1 MRQRGSACNI
11 TTAFSE
17 KPRARCLVGWLAS
30 VILTLKR
37 AAGFTAVS
45 CASETRDRGVRVTGS
60 ILGFLLGY
68 IDRDDAFV
76 AADVPLKIAAV
87 RLNMVGL
94 SWTSAA

>member
-1 MRQRGSACNI
+1 M
-11 TTAFSE
+11 
-17 KPRARCLVGWLAS
+17 
-30 VILTLKR
+30 
-37 AAGFTAVS
+37 
-45 CASETRDRGVRVTGS
+45 RVTGS